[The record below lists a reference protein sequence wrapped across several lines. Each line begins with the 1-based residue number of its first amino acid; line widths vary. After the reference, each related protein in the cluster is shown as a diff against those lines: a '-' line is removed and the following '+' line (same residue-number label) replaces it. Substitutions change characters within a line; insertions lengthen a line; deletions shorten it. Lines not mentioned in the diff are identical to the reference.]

1 MTKIFVEESD
11 LDYDPAVVANIL
23 VDSNSSNAQV
33 EEAFYSIP
41 LDEADAV
48 FHMVAGEVSTPK
60 YALKLITS
68 ILEKDAPN
76 SVLLTELKNH
86 PNMQ

>member
-23 VDSNSSNAQV
+23 VDSNSS
-33 EEAFYSIP
+33 
-41 LDEADAV
+41 
-48 FHMVAGEVSTPK
+48 
-60 YALKLITS
+60 
-68 ILEKDAPN
+68 LEKDAPN